1 VAPRRDPVTGEDE
14 PTRETRGAARAGGAT
29 SDIPAFVKVRERPLK
44 THVYGRGGTVFLCPT
59 GWGLPGET
67 TLNLFRA
74 YGDLVRFFTFD
85 PSGTGESAALR
96 SKEDLGS
103 RGIANDS
110 SGMLLRLKMRPL
122 ALLGHSHGGC
132 AALRVAINH
141 PELVRRLVVVATTPG
156 DGTADAW
163 NWRAVLGNDAPREP
177 LTTREQL
184 MAVTRRIMI
193 NALAEPDRPDQAF
206 AGIEGRE
213 WHVAVERFNALAKD
227 GRFLDLAG
235 KMRHIAAPTLIAAGA
250 KDPLVGLEAAEAMRA
265 EIPKSELVVFERSGH
280 FPMLEEPQKFRTV
293 LTEFFE
299 RD

>member
-1 VAPRRDPVTGEDE
+1 MAPKRDPVTGKDE
-14 PTRETRGAARAGGAT
+14 REEETRAPARGSQPT

-59 GWGLPGET
+59 GWGLPGESA
-67 TLNLFRA
+67 LSLFRA
-74 YGDLVRFFTFD
+74 YGDLARFFTFD
-85 PSGTGESAALR
+85 PSGTGESTALR

-132 AALRVAINH
+132 SALRVAINH

-163 NWRAVLGNDAPREP
+163 NWRAVLGKDAPQEP

-184 MAVTRRIMI
+184 LAVTRNIML
-193 NALAEPDRPDQAF
+193 NALAEPRGVEQAF
-206 AGIEGRE
+206 AGAEGQK
-213 WHVAVERFNALAKD
+213 WNVAVERFNALAKD
-227 GRFLDLAG
+227 GRFLELSG
-235 KMRHIAAPTLIAAGA
+235 KMRHIAAATLIMAGA
-250 KDPLVGLEAAEAMRA
+250 KDPLIGLEAAEAMRA

-280 FPMLEEPQKFRTV
+280 FPMLEEPEKFRTA
-293 LTEFFE
+293 LAEFLE